1 MKKNTLFCFFTVMCL
16 CAALISALS
25 GCMGIVNPI
34 EATRGPSFSPAPEDT
49 PSPDDPSALE
59 MRAFGISESGAVGRV
74 KCEFAAQ
81 GEFVY
86 RFSADEP
93 SFSAGDKPEGYSP
106 VPQNGIV
113 EDDACRGL
121 SVLELDSDKQVLR
134 FAYFDYIPG
143 IRYFSSSDAGYAAL
157 LKTVTNTDKSD
168 YSFGYGQLSLEYLD
182 AAPGYQGVNAGINY
196 FCHADE
202 PFLSPVSGTVTAAS
216 KDAVSIYVPD
226 RDLTLTVLH
235 LAQFEQ
241 AASFM
246 ESGATVQAG
255 ELLGYT
261 GNAGP
266 SGFPEIHLELLQGRR
281 SDYAGYSNSADTVR
295 RITLDPRLLFD
306 GRDAVNTADGPSYVP
321 YSVNAGG
328 TAGYGLAAR
337 ENDTVYYL
345 NPADGYRIWSMKNDG
360 TQAVRVTKDK
370 AKFITVCEGWLY
382 YCAPAAGL
390 HFYKCRTDGSERT
403 LLYKTSMSAFT
414 VVGDLIYME
423 TVSSSQ
429 RLHVLKTD
437 GTGYN
442 RISDQKVMSPFYY
455 RGALY
460 SCAVRHSKQLYAA
473 YPNSDGEGYTYK
485 KTGNLR
491 ATSIVIYNDTVYY
504 ANSADS
510 DRLYAADIDGGN
522 ARKIADITVADI
534 NICNG
539 YLYFSNVNDYSCI
552 YSCRLDGSELEKLG
566 SRAYCG
572 DLCIAGDWLFYTV
585 NTSSQ
590 TIYRVD
596 LRTGNQKKL
605 A

>member
-1 MKKNTLFCFFTVMCL
+1 
-16 CAALISALS
+16 
-25 GCMGIVNPI
+25 
-34 EATRGPSFSPAPEDT
+34 
-49 PSPDDPSALE
+49 
-59 MRAFGISESGAVGRV
+59 
-74 KCEFAAQ
+74 
-81 GEFVY
+81 
-86 RFSADEP
+86 
-93 SFSAGDKPEGYSP
+93 
-106 VPQNGIV
+106 
-113 EDDACRGL
+113 
-121 SVLELDSDKQVLR
+121 
-134 FAYFDYIPG
+134 
-143 IRYFSSSDAGYAAL
+143 
-157 LKTVTNTDKSD
+157 
-168 YSFGYGQLSLEYLD
+168 
-182 AAPGYQGVNAGINY
+182 
-196 FCHADE
+196 
-202 PFLSPVSGTVTAAS
+202 
-216 KDAVSIYVPD
+216 
-226 RDLTLTVLH
+226 
-235 LAQFEQ
+235 
-241 AASFM
+241 
-246 ESGATVQAG
+246 
-255 ELLGYT
+255 
-261 GNAGP
+261 
-266 SGFPEIHLELLQGRR
+266 
-281 SDYAGYSNSADTVR
+281 
-295 RITLDPRLLFD
+295 
-306 GRDAVNTADGPSYVP
+306 
-321 YSVNAGG
+321 
-328 TAGYGLAAR
+328 
-337 ENDTVYYL
+337 
-345 NPADGYRIWSMKNDG
+345 
-360 TQAVRVTKDK
+360 
-370 AKFITVCEGWLY
+370 
-382 YCAPAAGL
+382 
-390 HFYKCRTDGSERT
+390 
-403 LLYKTSMSAFT
+403 MSAFT

-437 GTGYN
+437 GTGYT

-596 LRTGNQKKL
+596 LRTGNQEKL

>member
-1 MKKNTLFCFFTVMCL
+1 
-16 CAALISALS
+16 
-25 GCMGIVNPI
+25 
-34 EATRGPSFSPAPEDT
+34 
-49 PSPDDPSALE
+49 
-59 MRAFGISESGAVGRV
+59 
-74 KCEFAAQ
+74 
-81 GEFVY
+81 
-86 RFSADEP
+86 
-93 SFSAGDKPEGYSP
+93 
-106 VPQNGIV
+106 
-113 EDDACRGL
+113 
-121 SVLELDSDKQVLR
+121 
-134 FAYFDYIPG
+134 
-143 IRYFSSSDAGYAAL
+143 
-157 LKTVTNTDKSD
+157 
-168 YSFGYGQLSLEYLD
+168 
-182 AAPGYQGVNAGINY
+182 
-196 FCHADE
+196 
-202 PFLSPVSGTVTAAS
+202 
-216 KDAVSIYVPD
+216 
-226 RDLTLTVLH
+226 
-235 LAQFEQ
+235 
-241 AASFM
+241 
-246 ESGATVQAG
+246 
-255 ELLGYT
+255 
-261 GNAGP
+261 
-266 SGFPEIHLELLQGRR
+266 
-281 SDYAGYSNSADTVR
+281 
-295 RITLDPRLLFD
+295 
-306 GRDAVNTADGPSYVP
+306 
-321 YSVNAGG
+321 
-328 TAGYGLAAR
+328 
-337 ENDTVYYL
+337 
-345 NPADGYRIWSMKNDG
+345 MKNDG

-437 GTGYN
+437 GTGYT

-539 YLYFSNVNDYSCI
+539 YLYFQMSTITPAYTPAGLTAASLKK
-552 YSCRLDGSELEKLG
+552 LD

-572 DLCIAGDWLFYTV
+572 DLSALQATGCSTPSTPRRKPFTAWICAPEIRKSLPDTAHIPQGVRISVRHAEKADSCRPFLRARIPRHLKKHIAEKAPAALNKHRFALNREWHMLH
-585 NTSSQ
+585 
-590 TIYRVD
+590 
-596 LRTGNQKKL
+596 
-605 A
+605 